1 MNDLV
6 HYNLQDN
13 IATIRIADNDPGNSN
28 DRAIS
33 FMICAGETSGRRANG
48 VSEP

>member
-13 IATIRIADNDPGNSN
+13 IATIRIADNDPGNGD
-28 DRAIS
+28 DRAVS
-33 FMICAGETSGRRANG
+33 FFDIRWRNRW
-48 VSEP
+48 